1 MGRVMSAEIRIKY
14 NKLEGRREDVD
25 QWLQTNAGTGSA
37 RFGGRE
43 GTIRHWLNGDDWLYY
58 SEFDQGE
65 DQLAE
70 TDVVFLFKDERI
82 ATEFALR
89 FA

>member
-1 MGRVMSAEIRIKY
+1 MGWLMSAEIRIKY
-14 NKLEGRREDVD
+14 NKLEGRREDID
-25 QWLQTNAGTGSA
+25 QWLRTNAGAGSA

-58 SEFDQGE
+58 SEFAQAE

-82 ATEFALR
+82 ATEFTLR

>member
-1 MGRVMSAEIRIKY
+1 MPTEIRIKY
-14 NKLEGRREDVD
+14 SKLEGRREEVD
-25 QWLQTNAGTGSA
+25 QWLHTNAGTGSA

-58 SEFDQGE
+58 SEFEQGE
-65 DQLAE
+65 DQLSE
-70 TDVVFLFKDERI
+70 TDVVFLFKNERI

-89 FA
+89 FL

>member
-1 MGRVMSAEIRIKY
+1 MPTEIRIKY
-14 NKLEGRREDVD
+14 NKLDGRREELDR
-25 QWLQTNAGTGSA
+25 WLHSTAGTGSA

-58 SEFDQGE
+58 SEFAQDE
-65 DQLAE
+65 NQLAE

-89 FA
+89 FS

>member
-1 MGRVMSAEIRIKY
+1 MSAEIRVKY
-14 NKLEGRREDVD
+14 NKLEDCREEVD
-25 QWLQTNAGTGSA
+25 QWLRDNAGSGSA
-37 RFGGRE
+37 RYGGRE